1 MRSLNFKTLLEFG
14 HWFHVCCDSII
25 QIPLVSSIILVLSIL
40 LGTYEK
46 NHLGEYFAPFNHS
59 FAHMVIIIFFSL
71 PIK

>member
-1 MRSLNFKTLLEFG
+1 
-14 HWFHVCCDSII
+14 
-25 QIPLVSSIILVLSIL
+25 LVLSIL